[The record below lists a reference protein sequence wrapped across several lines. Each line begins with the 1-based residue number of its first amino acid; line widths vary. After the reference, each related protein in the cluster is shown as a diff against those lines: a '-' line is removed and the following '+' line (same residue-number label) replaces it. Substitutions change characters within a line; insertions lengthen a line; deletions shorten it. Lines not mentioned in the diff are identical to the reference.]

1 VHPDKVTAVNTP
13 APPSRADVEAHL
25 LGLIEGRISRDDAT
39 AWAMQWV
46 AASDP
51 GVDDAIIWEA
61 LNNLAGA
68 DAVSTDR
75 PYLFAEVD
83 FRAWLDELRQG

>member
-1 VHPDKVTAVNTP
+1 MTGVSTP
-13 APPSRADVEAHL
+13 APPSRAEVEEQL

-46 AASDP
+46 AASDD
-51 GVDDAIIWEA
+51 GVHDAIIWEA

-83 FRAWLDELRQG
+83 FRAWLDELRRS

>member
-1 VHPDKVTAVNTP
+1 MTAVTTP
-13 APPSRADVEAHL
+13 APPSRAEVEAQL
-25 LGLIEGRISRDDAT
+25 LGLIEGRIRRDDAT

-51 GVDDAIIWEA
+51 GVDDAVVWEA
-61 LNNLAGA
+61 LNNLVGA

-75 PYLFAEVD
+75 PYLLQEID
-83 FRAWLDELRQG
+83 FRVWLDELRRG